1 MPKCGSERGFT
12 LNVWLGYE
20 YCTKNEVF
28 HYGFLNTQLTRVW
41 WNLLN
46 KSSMENFIFCAVG
59 LIKARLLSWNIPMTS
74 EVWVSESSLFL
85 SIIAEEKKHFQ
96 KNYVVSSV

>member
-1 MPKCGSERGFT
+1 
-12 LNVWLGYE
+12 
-20 YCTKNEVF
+20 
-28 HYGFLNTQLTRVW
+28 
-41 WNLLN
+41 
-46 KSSMENFIFCAVG
+46 MENFIFRAVG
-59 LIKARLLSWNIPMTS
+59 LIKTRLLSWNIPMSS

>member
-1 MPKCGSERGFT
+1 
-12 LNVWLGYE
+12 
-20 YCTKNEVF
+20 
-28 HYGFLNTQLTRVW
+28 
-41 WNLLN
+41 
-46 KSSMENFIFCAVG
+46 MENFIFCAVG
-59 LIKARLLSWNIPMTS
+59 LIKARLHSLNIPMTS